1 MSRYSKF
8 IEPGIADYVSR
19 HTSAEPAL
27 AKDLREQTAAM
38 PQANMQISADQGQ
51 LLQLL
56 LRLMGARR
64 CLEIGV
70 FTGYSSMLAAWALP
84 DDGQI
89 VACDI
94 SAEWTDIARDYW
106 QRAGVAEKIDLRLQ
120 PAAQTLRQLLADGAA
135 ASFES
140 AFIDADKVS
149 YDEYYELCLQLVRP
163 GGLIMFDN
171 VLWSGRVVL
180 DSIQDDDTQ
189 ALQQLNRKL
198 ANDDRVQTLMLAMAD
213 GISLVL
219 KH

>member
-8 IEPGIADYVSR
+8 IDPGIADYVSR

-27 AKDLREQTAAM
+27 AKALREQTAAM

-89 VACDI
+89 IACDI

-135 ASFES
+135 ASFDF
-140 AFIDADKVS
+140 AFVDADKVS

-198 ANDDRVQTLMLAMAD
+198 AKDERVQTLMLAMAD

>member
-120 PAAQTLRQLLADGAA
+120 PAAQTLRQLLADGAV
-135 ASFES
+135 ASFDF

>member
-8 IEPGIADYVSR
+8 IDPGIADYVSR

-27 AKDLREQTAAM
+27 AKALREQTAAM

-89 VACDI
+89 IACDI

-135 ASFES
+135 ASFDF
-140 AFIDADKVS
+140 AFVDADKVS

-198 ANDDRVQTLMLAMAD
+198 ANDERVQTLMLAMAD